1 MEEVQMNI
9 EPKEVELIKM
19 KNIVK
24 TLHDNLELKEKEVQK
39 LNTDNKLL
47 LQARNCTEI
56 NKHLP
61 SCDAIRSAN
70 FSALQAAASMM
81 VTDV

>member
-1 MEEVQMNI
+1 MNI

-39 LNTDNKLL
+39 LSTDNTLL

-61 SCDAIRSAN
+61 SCDAIRSVN
-70 FSALQAAASMM
+70 FSARTASS
-81 VTDV
+81 V

>member
-1 MEEVQMNI
+1 MNI

-61 SCDAIRSAN
+61 SCDAIRSVN
-70 FSALQAAASMM
+70 VSALQAAASMM
-81 VTDV
+81 VTGV

>member
-1 MEEVQMNI
+1 MNI

-61 SCDAIRSAN
+61 SCDAIRSVSFERTFL
-70 FSALQAAASMM
+70 FSTLQRH
-81 VTDV
+81 

>member
-1 MEEVQMNI
+1 MNI

-61 SCDAIRSAN
+61 SCDAIRSVN
-70 FSALQAAASMM
+70 FSALKNLRFENSAGLSNQF
-81 VTDV
+81 